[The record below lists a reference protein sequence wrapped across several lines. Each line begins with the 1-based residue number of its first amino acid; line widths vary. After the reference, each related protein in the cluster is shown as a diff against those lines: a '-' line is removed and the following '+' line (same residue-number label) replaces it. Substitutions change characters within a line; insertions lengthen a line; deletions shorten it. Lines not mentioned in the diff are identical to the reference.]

1 MTKPDEQSV
10 KDAMTRRQE
19 AKAAERAKML
29 ERARRT
35 GRKTVLSRLSTKAA
49 KASSFLGMS

>member
-1 MTKPDEQSV
+1 MTKPDEQRV
-10 KDAMTRRQE
+10 KEQMESRQA
-19 AKAAERAKML
+19 AKDAERAKML

-49 KASSFLGMS
+49 ATKPFMVGL

>member
-1 MTKPDEQSV
+1 MTRPTEQET
-10 KDAMTRRQE
+10 KDALARRQE
-19 AKAAERAKML
+19 AKDAERAKML

-49 KASSFLGMS
+49 ATKPFLGAL